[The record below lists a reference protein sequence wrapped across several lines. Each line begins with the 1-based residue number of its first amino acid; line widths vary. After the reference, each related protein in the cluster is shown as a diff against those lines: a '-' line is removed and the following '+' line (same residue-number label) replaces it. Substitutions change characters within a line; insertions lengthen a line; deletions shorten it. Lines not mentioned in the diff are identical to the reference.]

1 MKQKIIIL
9 FVVVF
14 VLNII
19 NFISLG
25 QPSNLSD
32 RELLIQLYSK
42 IDVIE
47 KAVNKIVDNSEL
59 VQRNI
64 VNLDKRITKNES
76 NIDLFCENMNQIMAK
91 WNILLTFFLTLLVA
105 VIASI
110 IGRFI
115 NGRKA
120 KV

>member
-1 MKQKIIIL
+1 MDKIILATILIIIL
-9 FVVVF
+9 SITVMA
-14 VLNII
+14 
-19 NFISLG
+19 

-32 RELLIQLYSK
+32 RELLIQLYAK
-42 IDVIE
+42 IDAIE
-47 KAVNKIVDNSEL
+47 KAVSKIVDNSEL

-64 VNLDKRITKNES
+64 INLDKRITKNES
-76 NIDLFCENMNQIMAK
+76 NIDLFCENMDQIMAK

-105 VIASI
+105 VIVSI

-115 NGRKA
+115 NGRKV

>member
-1 MKQKIIIL
+1 MA
-9 FVVVF
+9 
-14 VLNII
+14 
-19 NFISLG
+19 

-32 RELLIQLYSK
+32 RELLIQLYAK

-47 KAVNKIVDNSEL
+47 KAVSKIVDNSEL

-64 VNLDKRITKNES
+64 INLDKRITKNES
-76 NIDLFCENMNQIMAK
+76 NIDLFCENMDQIMAK

-105 VIASI
+105 VIVSI

-115 NGRKA
+115 NGRKV

>member
-1 MKQKIIIL
+1 MHLKYFIIITII
-9 FVVVF
+9 FVVF
-14 VLNII
+14 NMIAMA
-19 NFISLG
+19 
-25 QPSNLSD
+25 QPFNNLTD

-42 IDVIE
+42 IDTIE

-59 VQRNI
+59 VQKNI
-64 VNLDKRITKNES
+64 VNLDKRVTKNES
-76 NIDLFCENMNQIMAK
+76 NIDLFCKNMDQIMAK

>member
-1 MKQKIIIL
+1 MDKIILATILIIIL
-9 FVVVF
+9 SITVMA
-14 VLNII
+14 
-19 NFISLG
+19 

-32 RELLIQLYSK
+32 RELLIQLYAK

-47 KAVNKIVDNSEL
+47 KAVSKIVDNSEL

-64 VNLDKRITKNES
+64 INLDKRITKNES
-76 NIDLFCENMNQIMAK
+76 NIDLFCENMDQIMAK

-105 VIASI
+105 VIVSI

-115 NGRKA
+115 NGRKV

>member
-1 MKQKIIIL
+1 MA
-9 FVVVF
+9 
-14 VLNII
+14 
-19 NFISLG
+19 

-32 RELLIQLYSK
+32 RELLIQLYAK
-42 IDVIE
+42 IDAIE
-47 KAVNKIVDNSEL
+47 KAVSKIVDNSEL

-64 VNLDKRITKNES
+64 INLDKRITKNES
-76 NIDLFCENMNQIMAK
+76 NIDLFCENMDQIMAK

-105 VIASI
+105 VIVSI

-115 NGRKA
+115 NGRKV